1 MKYRT
6 VQTMMLPDCAEENY
20 GLYYQGTGGIQVQQ
34 GEKKSLSVP
43 ENEKAD
49 LFTYFNGFY
58 PKQWS
63 QYAQLDGLRIKVTVS
78 GNCRVLL
85 CHIEEAER
93 LWMKKKKA
101 GLRQI
106 LKTN

>member
-58 PKQWS
+58 PKQWKRWKQNLMS
-63 QYAQLDGLRIKVTVS
+63 LEARFRIMNMRFK
-78 GNCRVLL
+78 
-85 CHIEEAER
+85 IKEESSMA
-93 LWMKKKKA
+93 
-101 GLRQI
+101 I
-106 LKTN
+106 

>member
-43 ENEKAD
+43 ERESRSVYV
-49 LFTYFNGFY
+49 F
-58 PKQWS
+58 
-63 QYAQLDGLRIKVTVS
+63 
-78 GNCRVLL
+78 
-85 CHIEEAER
+85 
-93 LWMKKKKA
+93 
-101 GLRQI
+101 
-106 LKTN
+106 

>member
-1 MKYRT
+1 
-6 VQTMMLPDCAEENY
+6 MLPDCAEENY

-34 GEKKSLSVP
+34 GEKNHYPYRKMRKQICLRI
-43 ENEKAD
+43 
-49 LFTYFNGFY
+49 LTGFTR
-58 PKQWS
+58 KQWS

-85 CHIEEAER
+85 CHIDGSRTVVDEE
-93 LWMKKKKA
+93 KKA